1 MDNGDF
7 QNPRASARGVVKR
20 LITAALLTLA
30 AVGVQAQTKQQI
42 ENCEAVESL
51 AESIMG
57 VRQAGAPMARVYAVI
72 TSSEDEELKKLG
84 ASMVEVAYAMPQMQ
98 AESNRQNSI
107 NEFRSKMFSMC
118 ITAAKKK

>member
-1 MDNGDF
+1 M
-7 QNPRASARGVVKR
+7 KR

-51 AESIMG
+51 AESIME

-72 TSSEDEELKKLG
+72 TSGKDEQLKQIG
-84 ASMVEVAYAMPQMQ
+84 TSMVEIAYAMPQMQ
-98 AESNRQNSI
+98 AESNRENSV

-118 ITAAKKK
+118 ITAVKKKKK